1 MKSIRAFSGR
11 TFPFLIPFLVTAALT
26 VAAVGCAPQPEETAA
41 PEETAPAEEDLQGKA
56 ERLAQEIL
64 ILDGHVDAPYRLQGQ
79 PEGERDDLSQR
90 TEGNFDYVKAKE
102 GGLDA
107 PFMSIYI
114 PASYQQGGAKKLAD
128 ELIDMVYG
136 WAERWPDKFAIAV
149 SPEEVRSV
157 VADGKIALPL
167 GMENGA
173 PIEGDLAN
181 VKHFYD
187 RGIRY
192 VTLTHAENNHIS
204 DSSYEEPDDR
214 KWGGLSP
221 FGEEV
226 VREMNRL
233 GIMVDVSHVS
243 DEAFRD
249 VMEVTRAPA
258 IASHSSCRHF
268 TPGWERNMSDEM
280 IRALAENGGVI
291 QINFGSSFLS
301 GEIQQVGSAYY
312 DALRAHF
319 EELGLKRGDP
329 GAEEAADAFEEEYWK
344 DHEKRFADVTDVADH
359 IDHVVELVGIDHV
372 GLGSDFD
379 GVGDSL
385 PTGLKDA
392 SELPNLI
399 RVLLERGYTEEEI
412 EKIASGNVFRV
423 WEEVERVAAEMQGG
437 EEAEP
442 PEAAGG

>member
-1 MKSIRAFSGR
+1 M
-11 TFPFLIPFLVTAALT
+11 FPFLIPFLL
-26 VAAVGCAPQPEETAA
+26 VAFVSAGSVGCAPAEDASA
-41 PEETAPAEEDLQGKA
+41 PEETAPADEEDLQARA

-64 ILDGHVDAPYRLQGQ
+64 ILDGHVDAPYRLRGQ
-79 PEGERDDLSQR
+79 PEDERADLSQR
-90 TEGNFDYVKAKE
+90 TDGNFDYVKAKE

-114 PASYQQGGAKKLAD
+114 PASYQEDGGAKELAD
-128 ELIDMVYG
+128 EIIDSVYG
-136 WAERWPDKFAIAV
+136 WTDRWPDKFAVAT
-149 SPEEVRSV
+149 SPAEVRAV
-157 VADGKIALPL
+157 VAEGKIALPM

-173 PIEGDLAN
+173 PIEGDLDN
-181 VKHFYD
+181 LRHFYD

-192 VTLTHAENNHIS
+192 VTLTHAEDNHIS
-204 DSSYEEPDDR
+204 DSSYADDDT
-214 KWGGLSP
+214 WDGLSP

-233 GIMVDVSHVS
+233 GVLVDVSHVS
-243 DEAFRD
+243 DDAFWD
-249 VMEVTRAPA
+249 VMEITEAPV

-268 TPGWERNMSDEM
+268 TPDWERNMSDEM

-319 EELGLKRGDP
+319 EELGLKREDP
-329 GAEEAADAFEEEYWK
+329 GAEEAADAFEEEYWTE
-344 DHEKRFADVTDVADH
+344 HEKRFADVTDVADH
-359 IDHVVELVGIDHV
+359 IDHVVELVGVDHV

-392 SELPNLI
+392 SDLPNLI

-412 EKIASGNVFRV
+412 EKIASGNVLRV
-423 WEEVERVAAEMQGG
+423 WEAVERVASEMQRG
-437 EEAEP
+437 EDSEAARA
-442 PEAAGG
+442 AAGG

>member
-1 MKSIRAFSGR
+1 M
-11 TFPFLIPFLVTAALT
+11 FPFLIPLLLVAVVSAGS
-26 VAAVGCAPQPEETAA
+26 VGCAPAEDASA
-41 PEETAPAEEDLQGKA
+41 PEETAPAEEEDLQAQA

-79 PEGERDDLSQR
+79 PEDEREDLSQL

-114 PASYQQGGAKKLAD
+114 PASYQEDGGAKELAD

-136 WAERWPDKFAIAV
+136 WTEQWPDKFAVAT

-157 VADGKIALPL
+157 VAEGKIALPL

-173 PIEGDLAN
+173 PIEGDLEN
-181 VKHFYD
+181 LRHFYD

-192 VTLTHAENNHIS
+192 VTLTHAEDNHIS
-204 DSSYEEPDDR
+204 DSSYADDDT
-214 KWGGLSP
+214 WDGLSP

-233 GIMVDVSHVS
+233 GVLVDVSHVS
-243 DEAFRD
+243 DDAFRD
-249 VMEVTRAPA
+249 VMEVTQAPV
-258 IASHSSCRHF
+258 IASHSSARHF
-268 TPGWERNMSDEM
+268 TPGFERNMSDEM

-412 EKIASGNVFRV
+412 EKIASGNVLRV
-423 WEEVERVAAEMQGG
+423 WEEVERVASEMQSG
-437 EEAEP
+437 A
-442 PEAAGG
+442 

>member
-1 MKSIRAFSGR
+1 M
-11 TFPFLIPFLVTAALT
+11 FPFLIPLLLVAVVSAGS
-26 VAAVGCAPQPEETAA
+26 VGCAPAEDASA
-41 PEETAPAEEDLQGKA
+41 PEETAPAEEEDLQARA

-64 ILDGHVDAPYRLQGQ
+64 ILDGHVDAPYRLRDQ
-79 PEGERDDLSQR
+79 PEDEREDLSQL

-114 PASYQQGGAKKLAD
+114 PASYQEDGGAKELAD
-128 ELIDMVYG
+128 EILDMVYG
-136 WAERWPDKFAIAV
+136 WTERWPDKFAVAT

-157 VADGKIALPL
+157 VAEGKIALPL

-173 PIEGDLAN
+173 PIEGDLEN
-181 VKHFYD
+181 LRHFYD

-192 VTLTHAENNHIS
+192 VTLTHAEDNHIS
-204 DSSYEEPDDR
+204 DSSYADDDT
-214 KWGGLSP
+214 WDGLSP

-233 GIMVDVSHVS
+233 GVMVDVSHVS
-243 DEAFRD
+243 DPAFWD
-249 VMEVTRAPA
+249 VMEITEAPA

-268 TPGWERNMSDEM
+268 TPDWERNMSDEM

-319 EELGLKRGDP
+319 EELGMKRGDP

-359 IDHVVELVGIDHV
+359 IDHVVELVGVDHV

-392 SELPNLI
+392 SDLPNLI

-412 EKIASGNVFRV
+412 EKIASGNVLRV
-423 WEEVERVAAEMQGG
+423 WEEVERVASEMQRSEGS
-437 EEAEP
+437 EATRA
-442 PEAAGG
+442 AAGG